1 MLDHSGRHPQR
12 TLALAI
18 QHVLP
23 ALDKPNQATLEALAA
38 ENDAQ
43 AMRLAKTVGGE
54 EFSCD
59 KKFLSKLLLV
69 LTKLFPFSRIL
80 QKVSIFYK
88 DFDFFWCFVPKLGN
102 NV

>member
-1 MLDHSGRHPQR
+1 MFDHSGRHFQR

-43 AMRLAKTVGGE
+43 AMRLAKTVGGGE
-54 EFSCD
+54 RNFRVIKS
-59 KKFLSKLLLV
+59 SY
-69 LTKLFPFSRIL
+69 RN
-80 QKVSIFYK
+80 FY
-88 DFDFFWCFVPKLGN
+88 L
-102 NV
+102 